1 MTAGSF
7 GRLFKVLSLAIN
19 NLTHPYSV
27 RDVERLLRI
36 PQDTIRALVSAGFV
50 TPERGT
56 RNALRF
62 SFQDLIVLRTAQ
74 SLVAAKVSP
83 RRISRALKSL
93 RAKLPE
99 SMPLSGLAIGAV
111 GDQVVVKEGGT
122 RWQAESGQ
130 YLLAFEGDPSAGSL
144 SVVER
149 PPAASPSEHATWFDR
164 GLALERSDPQA
175 AAHAYRQA
183 IETDPSQLE
192 AWINLG
198 LLQHESRRMNEA
210 LKTYLEALDVIG
222 AEPVLLFNLGVLL
235 EDMQRRR
242 EAMQAYQ
249 GVLRVDPAF
258 ADAHYNLAMLFER
271 SARPR
276 DALRHM
282 AQYHKLTART

>member
-1 MTAGSF
+1 ML
-7 GRLFKVLSLAIN
+7 RLP
-19 NLTHPYSV
+19 H
-27 RDVERLLRI
+27 E
-36 PQDTIRALVSAGFV
+36 TIRALVSAGFV
-50 TPERGT
+50 TPGRGP

-74 SLVAAKVSP
+74 SLVAANVSP
-83 RRISRALKSL
+83 RRIARALKSL

-99 SMPLSGLAIGAV
+99 SMPLSGLAIAAV

-130 YLLAFEGDPSAGSL
+130 YLLAFEGDPAAGAL
-144 SVVER
+144 NVVER
-149 PPAASPSEHATWFDR
+149 PPPDWFDR
-164 GLALERSDPQA
+164 GLALERSDPPGA
-175 AAHAYRQA
+175 MHAYRQA
-183 IETDPSQLE
+183 IETDPSHLD

-198 LLQHESRRMNEA
+198 LLQHESRRMNDA
-210 LKTYLEALDVIG
+210 LRTYLEALDVIG

-282 AQYHKLTART
+282 AQYHKLTASK

>member
-1 MTAGSF
+1 
-7 GRLFKVLSLAIN
+7 
-19 NLTHPYSV
+19 
-27 RDVERLLRI
+27 LLRL
-36 PQDTIRALVSAGFV
+36 PRETIRALVSAGFV
-50 TPERGT
+50 VPGRGA

-74 SLVAAKVSP
+74 SLVAANVPAP
-83 RRISRALKSL
+83 RITRALKSL

-99 SMPLSGLAIGAV
+99 SMPLSGLAIAAV
-111 GDQVVVKEGGT
+111 GDQVVVKEGGA

-130 YLLAFEGDPSAGSL
+130 YLLAFEGDPSSGSL
-144 SVVER
+144 NVVE
-149 PPAASPSEHATWFDR
+149 PASAPVAQAPAQASADPADWFGR
-164 GLALERSDPQA
+164 GLALERADPPEA
-175 AAHAYRQA
+175 MRAYRQA
-183 IETDPSQLE
+183 IETDPSHLD

-198 LLQHESRRMNEA
+198 LLQHESRRMNDA
-210 LKTYLEALDVIG
+210 LKTYLEALDVVG

-249 GVLRVDPAF
+249 GVLRVDPGF

-282 AQYHKLTART
+282 SQYHKLTAGKP

>member
-1 MTAGSF
+1 MPVPEVT
-7 GRLFKVLSLAIN
+7 
-19 NLTHPYSV
+19 THPYGI
-27 RDVERLLRI
+27 RDVERLLRL
-36 PQDTIRALVSAGFV
+36 PQETIRALVSAGFV
-50 TPERGT
+50 FPSRGA

-74 SLVAAKVSP
+74 TLVAAHVP
-83 RRISRALKSL
+83 ARRITRALKSL

-99 SMPLSGLAIGAV
+99 TMPLSGLAIAAV

-130 YLLAFEGDPSAGSL
+130 YLLAFEGDPAAGSL
-144 SVVER
+144 NVVER
-149 PPAASPSEHATWFDR
+149 APSIEPAKAIDAAEWFER
-164 GLALERSDPQA
+164 GLALERSDPPGSMR
-175 AAHAYRQA
+175 AYREA
-183 IETDPSQLE
+183 IETDPSMLD
-192 AWINLG
+192 AWVNLG
-198 LLQHESRRMNEA
+198 LLQHETRRLNDS
-210 LKTYLEALDVIG
+210 LRTYLEALDVVG

-258 ADAHYNLAMLFER
+258 ADAHYNLAILFER

-282 AQYHKLTART
+282 SQYHKLTARKP